1 MMNKIVITGGHHSAA
16 LPVIYKLK
24 AKYPRLEIV
33 WFGHKYS
40 LLGDK
45 NPTLEYKEIVAL
57 GIPFYNISA
66 GKLYKTYNLLRLLKI
81 PYGFFQAF
89 YLLARIKPDIVL
101 SFGGYL
107 AAPAVLAAYLLGI
120 PTLTH
125 EQTVV
130 SGYANRF
137 ISKLVKRV
145 LVSWKESKKYFPSEK
160 TVVTGLP
167 LRPNVFE
174 SASSSFLFENQLPT
188 IYITA
193 GKTGSHKINELI
205 KESMPDLLK
214 LANLIHQT
222 GDYSEFNDY
231 SELVDT
237 YNLLR
242 QDPNNANLGT
252 YVPRKFVF
260 ENEIGEVYKLASVV
274 IGRAGAHTCYELYA
288 LSKPCVL
295 IPISWVSHNEQF
307 ENAKVLEDAKLA
319 IILDESKLS
328 PKTLLEAVKD
338 RLAQQVVGN
347 IGESVKSSALAAA
360 ALIVDE
366 IEKVYKENTFTP

>member
-1 MMNKIVITGGHHSAA
+1 MNKIVITGGHHSAA

-214 LANLIHQT
+214 ITNLIHQT

-242 QDPNNANLGT
+242 QDPNTANLGT

-307 ENAKVLEDAKLA
+307 ENAKVLEGAKLA

-328 PKTLLEAVKD
+328 PEILLKAIKD
-338 RLAQQVVGN
+338 RLAQHAVGD